1 MDFKKV
7 GVLGAGIM
15 GAGIAQVA
23 AQAGMQ
29 VVMRDVEDRFL
40 EKGMDTIKQSLGRM
54 VKKEKTTQADADA
67 AVARIRCTKDLV
79 EAAKGVDVVIEAIPE
94 ILSLKIETY
103 RVMDRECAPHVIFA
117 SNTSGLSI
125 TEMASATK
133 RPDRFIGMHFFN
145 PVPMMQL
152 IEIVKGFSTS
162 GETVK
167 TIEALSA
174 KMGKT
179 SIVVSDTPGFATT
192 RLIGVLQNEAIH
204 AYAEGIASAADIDKG
219 MRLGMNHP
227 MGPLELADFVGL
239 DTLLH
244 CMDNLYREYGDPK
257 YRPPLLLRQM
267 VRAGH
272 LGRKTGRGF
281 YDYTQKKSG

>member
-1 MDFKKV
+1 MEIKRV

-23 AQAGMQ
+23 AQVGLE
-29 VVMRDVEDRFL
+29 VKLRDIEDRFI
-40 EKGMDTIKQSLGRM
+40 ENGMNTIKQSLGRF
-54 VKKEKTTQADADA
+54 VKKERITQADADA
-67 AVARIRCTKDLV
+67 ALTRIKGLTDLIESVKD
-79 EAAKGVDVVIEAIPE
+79 VDIVIEAIPE
-94 ILSLKIETY
+94 NMALKKETFTTIDK
-103 RVMDRECAPHVIFA
+103 VCPDNVIFA

-125 TEMASATK
+125 TETASVTK
-133 RPDRFIGMHFFN
+133 RADRFVGMHFFN

-152 IEIVKGFSTS
+152 VEIVKGYDTS
-162 GETVK
+162 AETVSV
-167 TIEALSA
+167 IRELAA

-179 SIVVSDTPGFATT
+179 SILVNDTPGFATS

-204 AYAEGIASAADIDKG
+204 AFAEGIASAEDIDLG
-219 MRLGMNHP
+219 MKLGMNHP

-239 DTLLH
+239 DTHLH
-244 CMDNLYREYGDPK
+244 VMENLYEEYGDPK

-272 LGRKTGRGF
+272 LGRKTGKGF
-281 YDYTQKKSG
+281 YDYSK